1 MDDSGYKKIFR
12 EIDKLPEPN
21 QQELI
26 DYLYS
31 APLWIFDKMRVMHLD
46 ENQIFIREDSPVDYI
61 YLLVDGT
68 VKAVDYRVLGVE
80 YEYMRMTAFNTF
92 GPMELYLDA
101 PTYETTLATATKC
114 TLIAIDCES
123 FSRWLRSDS
132 LVIQKDIKL
141 LLTYLLE
148 QTKKERIFLFLH
160 GADRFILVLTRLYK
174 QYAKNGFCEL
184 KMTIDEYANISGLS
198 RKTLNRAI
206 SSLKA
211 QNFITRSGH
220 SIIISKEQFEMMD
233 EFLANKIY

>member
-12 EIDKLPEPN
+12 EIDKLPEKN
-21 QQELI
+21 QEQLV

-46 ENQIFIREDSPVDYI
+46 ENEIFIREDSPVDYI
-61 YLLVDGT
+61 YLLVEGT

-80 YEYMRMTAFNTF
+80 YEYMRMNAFNTF

-101 PTYETTLATATKC
+101 PKYETTLATITKC
-114 TLIAIDCES
+114 TLIAIDYES
-123 FSRWLRSDS
+123 FARWLRNDPM
-132 LVIQKDIKL
+132 VIQKDIKL

-148 QTKKERIFLFLH
+148 QTKKERVFLFLH
-160 GADRFILVLTRLYK
+160 GVDRFILVLYRLYK
-174 QYAKNGFCEL
+174 QYEKNGYCEL

-206 SSLKA
+206 STLKSK
-211 QNFITRSGH
+211 NFITRAGH
-220 SIIISKEQFEMMD
+220 SIIITKEQFKLMD
-233 EFLANKIY
+233 DFLASKIY